1 MSPTNYRWLADE
13 NFPIPAFRVLT
24 NAGWDIRHIG
34 IDQGGLPDTAVMQLA
49 IDEERILLTF
59 DGDHGTLIF
68 KDGYRPLGIVYF
80 RLANY
85 LPDDPGHLLIKLT
98 EANWSFLGFITV
110 VENDVM
116 RQRSIPA

>member
-1 MSPTNYRWLADE
+1 MSQTNYRWLADE
-13 NFPIPAFRVLT
+13 NFPIPVFRVLI

-59 DGDHGTLIF
+59 DGDHSTLVF

-80 RLANY
+80 SLANY

-98 EANWSFLGFITV
+98 KVSWSFLGFIIV
-110 VENDVM
+110 VEGDVM